1 MKSKLWKLLL
11 ALAVCFTMVTQGY
24 AKVEWDILKTLK
36 VDETPLDVTVS
47 PDGRYVFVLIEGG
60 NILVYLANGTLTDK
74 IDIGRQIDQVT
85 IGPKGEH
92 LFVTSRKNKSVEIV
106 RLDFIKSINILG
118 SPFKGPQDAPIVLA
132 VFGDFE

>member
-106 RLDFIKSINILG
+106 RLDFIKSINISG

>member
-11 ALAVCFTMVTQGY
+11 VLAVFLTMVTQGY
-24 AKVEWDILKTLK
+24 AKVEWDIFKTLN

-106 RLDFIKSINILG
+106 RLDFIKSINISG